1 MKKQNTIVIVGAGIV
16 GILASILLRKS
27 KIPDETQ
34 IIIVEKS
41 DMDFA
46 VDKKEIDI
54 RVSAISSGSI
64 EILKKINLW
73 RNFDEER
80 LFRFENMRVWDGSEP
95 MNSYSTINF
104 CADEY
109 GSRELGFIIENS
121 QIQSKLFEMAK
132 KLNIIFY
139 KNCIIERVDYDSAI
153 NKTILSLSNSE
164 TIESDLLIG
173 ADGINSKIRSLK
185 NIKMSEYSYHQSAF
199 VTHVQ
204 SEKDHEEIAYQ
215 RFLKEGP
222 IALLP
227 LGEKKVS
234 IVWST
239 SPTIASKALKLNND
253 KLSNLLTEKSD
264 FALGNLK
271 IISKSAIF
279 PLRYQHA
286 KHYIANQFALIGD
299 AAHSIHP
306 LAGQGVNMGIADAYD
321 LYKVIEESYEKGQY
335 IGDTSSLRP
344 YERKRRAA
352 NSLMLDFVDFINRLF
367 SANYESLS
375 GIRKLGMRFFNRT
388 IPLKN
393 KAIKIALNM

>member
-73 RNFDEER
+73 RNFDEDR

>member
-73 RNFDEER
+73 RNFDEDR

-227 LGEKKVS
+227 LGEKKIS

>member
-16 GILASILLRKS
+16 GMLAAILLRKS

-34 IIIVEKS
+34 IIIIEKS

-46 VDKKEIDI
+46 VNKKEIDI

-64 EILKKINLW
+64 DILKKINIW
-73 RNFDEER
+73 SNFDEDR
-80 LFRFENMRVWDGSEP
+80 LFRFENMKVWDGSEP
-95 MNSYSTINF
+95 MNSHSTINF
-104 CADEY
+104 CADEF

-121 QIQSKLFEMAK
+121 HIQSKLFEMAK
-132 KLNIIFY
+132 KLNIIFNN
-139 KNCIIERVDYDSAI
+139 NCTIERLNDDSEK
-153 NKTILSLSNSE
+153 NKIILTLNNNE
-164 TIESDLLIG
+164 TIETDLLIG

-185 NIKMSEYSYHQSAF
+185 NIKMKKYHYHQSAL

-204 SEKDHEEIAYQ
+204 SERDHEGIAYQ

-227 LGEKKVS
+227 LGAKKVS

-239 SPTIASKALKLNND
+239 TPKIASEALKLNDD
-253 KLSNLLTEKSD
+253 KLSHLLTKKSD
-264 FALGNLK
+264 LVLGNLK
-271 IISKSAIF
+271 IISDSAVF

-286 KHYIANQFALIGD
+286 KRYVTNQFALNGD

-306 LAGQGVNMGIADAYD
+306 LAGQGLNLGIADAYD
-321 LYKVIEESYEKGQY
+321 LYKVIEGSFQKGQY
-335 IGDTSSLRP
+335 IGDVTSLRP
-344 YERKRRAA
+344 YERKRRTA
-352 NSLMLDFVDFINRLF
+352 NSIMLNSVDFINRLF

-375 GIRKLGMRFFNRT
+375 TVRKLGMRFFNRT
-388 IPLKN
+388 ALLKN
-393 KAIKIALNM
+393 KAIKIALNV

>member
-1 MKKQNTIVIVGAGIV
+1 MKEQNTIVIVGAGIV
-16 GILASILLRKS
+16 GMLAAILLRKS

-34 IIIVEKS
+34 IIIIEKS

-46 VDKKEIDI
+46 IDKKEIDI

-64 EILKKINLW
+64 NILKKINIW
-73 RNFDEER
+73 SNFDEDR
-80 LFRFENMRVWDGSEP
+80 LFRFENMKVWDGSES

-109 GSRELGFIIENS
+109 GGRELGFIMENS
-121 QIQSKLFEMAK
+121 QIQSKLFEVAK

-139 KNCIIERVDYDSAI
+139 QNCTIERLDHDSAK
-153 NKTILSLSNSE
+153 NKTVLSLSNNE
-164 TIESDLLIG
+164 TIETDLLIG

-185 NIKMSEYSYHQSAF
+185 NIKMKEYSYHQSAL

-204 SEKDHEEIAYQ
+204 SDKVHGEIAYQ

-239 SPTIASKALKLNND
+239 TPTIASEALKLKD
-253 KLSNLLTEKSD
+253 DELSHLLTEKSD
-264 FALGNLK
+264 FILGNLK
-271 IISKSAIF
+271 IISESAVF

-286 KHYIANQFALIGD
+286 KNYVAKQFALLGD

-306 LAGQGVNMGIADAYD
+306 LAGQGVNLGIADAYD
-321 LYKVIEESYEKGQY
+321 LYKVIEESYKKGQY
-335 IGDTSSLRP
+335 LGDTSSLRP

-352 NSLMLDFVDFINRLF
+352 NSLMLNFVDFINRLF
-367 SANYESLS
+367 SVNYESLI
-375 GIRKLGMRFFNRT
+375 GARKFGMRFFNET
-388 IPLKN
+388 TLLKN